1 MPEKRKLSIKNVDAA
16 IEHLESALKLLN
28 TARGSEPNK
37 KKANPN
43 HSALKIGF
51 MSFYKEH
58 KKVDYVWS
66 AKDGT
71 QLNLLIGKIQSLIN
85 ISESK
90 NAGTV
95 EDIFRV
101 ILSKLKSADT
111 FVWSNLAI
119 PLINSKF
126 NQIIAKIKNPKGT
139 DKEIEDYKKSLA
151 KRLNPKYTI

>member
-1 MPEKRKLSIKNVDAA
+1 
-16 IEHLESALKLLN
+16 
-28 TARGSEPNK
+28 
-37 KKANPN
+37 
-43 HSALKIGF
+43 
-51 MSFYKEH
+51 
-58 KKVDYVWS
+58 
-66 AKDGT
+66 
-71 QLNLLIGKIQSLIN
+71 
-85 ISESK
+85 
-90 NAGTV
+90 V